1 MLCQLLHN
9 GVIVPPAPEPTGLT
23 ISVRGAQRTLSPKQD
38 EMAQAW
44 ARKKDTPYVQDPVFC
59 ANFLGDFSAELGV
72 EGSLTLDEIDFDAFY
87 RWIDAVKAGKEALS
101 KEERKALA
109 AERRAKREAL
119 KAKYGY
125 AIVNGQRVLLG
136 TYMTEPSGIFMGR
149 GEHPLR
155 GRWKEGAAQCDITLN
170 HSPDHPSPEGAWQ
183 EIIWQPE
190 SLWVARWK
198 DKLSGKLK
206 YIWLGD
212 TAPVKQE
219 READKFDKA
228 IKLEAKIERVQAAIN
243 KGLLSDD
250 ATLRRVATA
259 CYLIDEL
266 CLRVG
271 DEKDPDEADTVG
283 ATTLRPEHVTIH
295 DDGRVEFRFLG
306 KDSVEWHKTIRPPQV
321 VRDNLAELIEN
332 ARPSKASERFDR
344 DLPQLFPDVSS
355 ARVNAF
361 FQSIMPGLSA
371 KVFRTH
377 HATQTVKESL
387 ASSKVGPKSAE
398 YLKWRA
404 ASVANYQ
411 AAQLCNHTKQY
422 NGDWQRSKTRY
433 EERAAKAEARIERYT
448 LQVDEYQKKL
458 RSIRAEAKRK
468 LAAVADKPERL
479 ATTRVRYDKRIAAA
493 KRRVEGAKG
502 RKQRARDAHGKIK
515 AQLLMAGRKRTWNL
529 GTSLKSYID
538 PRVYARWGRKVNYDI
553 LSKYYPATLRRKF
566 AWVRFADAGLTA
578 KANKIAVRTCMS
590 LDAEQAL
597 AFCREVAPR
606 YAEIEIPSSPEQLEH
621 WLPAL
626 EQPWRESLIA
636 SDKRGRIL
644 GLAAVGPTFEA
655 DETTYLDLTVLLAE
669 GLGSDAALA
678 SKLAMEITRSLQAF
692 ETQHPRARVTLGSSA
707 PSWFEEAPQLVY
719 MLSLQP
725 EEEAAE
731 ESEA

>member
-1 MLCQLLHN
+1 MLEQLLHN
-9 GVIVPPAPEPTGLT
+9 GVIVPPSPEPTGLP
-23 ISVRGAQRTLSPKQD
+23 ISVRGEQRRLSAKQD

-59 ANFLGDFSAELGV
+59 ANFMGDFAEALGIT
-72 EGSLTLDEIDFDAFY
+72 GSLTLDDIDLSAFY
-87 RWIDAVKAGKEALS
+87 RWIDAEKARKEART

-109 AERRAKREAL
+109 AERRAQREAL

-125 AIVNGQRVLLG
+125 AIVNGQRVELG

-155 GRWKEGAAQCDITLN
+155 GRWKEGAAQSDIALN
-170 HSPDHPSPEGAWQ
+170 HSPDHPIPAGTWQ
-183 EIIWQPE
+183 EVVWQPE

-206 YIWLGD
+206 YIWLSD

-228 IKLEAKIERVQAAIN
+228 IKLEHKIEEVQAAIN
-243 KGLLSDD
+243 QGLMSDD
-250 ATLRRVATA
+250 PGQRRVATA

-283 ATTLRPEHVTIH
+283 ATTLRPEHITLH
-295 DDGRVEFRFLG
+295 EDGRVEFRFLG
-306 KDSVEWHKTIRPPQV
+306 KDSVEWHKTISPPPQ

-332 ARPSKASERFDR
+332 ARPSKASEKLDR

-361 FQSIMPGLSA
+361 FQAIMPDLSA

-404 ASVANYQ
+404 ASVANYE

-458 RSIRAEAKRK
+458 RSIRAERKRK
-468 LAAVADKPERL
+468 LADVADKPERL
-479 ATTRVRYDKRIAAA
+479 AKTRARYDKRVASA
-493 KRRVEGAKG
+493 KRRVEGAKA

-538 PRVYARWGRKVNYDI
+538 PRVYARWGRKVDYDI
-553 LSKYYPATLRRKF
+553 LNKYYPATLRRKF

-590 LDAEQAL
+590 LDAETVL

-606 YAEIEIPSSPEQLEH
+606 YADQEVPASQEALER

-636 SDKRGRIL
+636 SDTGGRIL
-644 GLAAVGPTFEA
+644 ALAAVGPTFDAEE
-655 DETTYLDLTVLLAE
+655 ETFLDLTVLLAE
-669 GLGSDAALA
+669 GLGDDAALA
-678 SKLAMEITRSLQAF
+678 SKLAMEITRSQQAF
-692 ETQHPRARVTLGSSA
+692 ETQHPRARVTLGTSNPTWYA
-707 PSWFEEAPQLVY
+707 QAPQLVY
-719 MLSLQP
+719 MLALQP
-725 EEEAAE
+725 EEEGDE